1 MSIPLE
7 RKEASLGSDPLLLAA
22 FNATA
27 DAFVVVDSRQ
37 RVQHIN
43 TAACALLGVAAGEA
57 VGRWWH
63 EVVDFVAGGPS
74 PGAAGVGCAG
84 RAMEADH
91 ATVRVRDGGQR
102 VVAARIEAVASGA
115 ADGLQGALITLRA
128 HDPVAAL
135 KNALD
140 GAEQRLRIAL
150 AGGQVGLW
158 EWQVDSDVLRESGHW
173 VGRTAHTAAAAVGS
187 GQLLLD
193 NTHPDDLERVRQA
206 LIAHLRGETEHY
218 EVEQRVRL
226 LEGGYVRFLV
236 RGQFSDRGSDGRAR
250 YLMGTYTDITAL
262 REQEQLLRFA
272 LESSQQGIWEWNIAA
287 NRIVEHRFWRPQRDR
302 YAINSPLD
310 GAALMKYAHV
320 DDVPQVHEQVLQHLR
335 GRTDAIEV
343 ELRVRRSDGSY
354 GYFLVRGRA
363 PERDQHGRCE
373 RIIGTYTEIT
383 NIKANERV
391 LQIALENGRQGL
403 FDWEPDAD
411 RILFSRE
418 WYAMLGYPEGSITRH
433 SDNVQR
439 ILHADDRAL
448 GRAALVPMLKGEVD
462 DFQVEHRFR
471 HHDGHYLTILSR
483 GRVIERSS
491 DGRAKRVIGTHVDIT
506 TLKATE
512 ARLRDSRQLL
522 ETVLDAL
529 PLRVFWKDRDSRYLG
544 CNRRFAEDV
553 GVEPNT
559 AIVGK
564 LDTDLPWYQIA
575 PALRV
580 DDVSILEGA
589 RRRITVERQLTPAAG
604 EPIWVETHKV
614 PIQDSGGD
622 IIGVLGIYDDI
633 TRRRAHQ
640 QQLQVVA
647 NALTSGKQSRLLNA
661 VTRAAAELAG
671 ADYAF
676 VARINGD
683 GTATVS
689 AYYPNHDIFKGLT
702 YDLAGTPC
710 ETAIAEAGCFVGH
723 DVALRYPHDL
733 MLAERGIEA
742 YYGQPLATSDGEVIG
757 LFTMM
762 FIAPVID
769 RERVRPVIDIFAARA
784 VTELERERT
793 HAELRASEQRL
804 NAAMEGAHQGL
815 WEWDID
821 SDRLT
826 TFGSRYAGVDERG
839 APPVGTGV
847 TLVSRVHPDDQ
858 ARMRIALLDYLRG
871 ESPSYACEV
880 RLLGTDLN
888 YQWTLVRGR
897 ATSWDAPGRV
907 QRMLG
912 TFTDISALKDSQAA
926 LERSQKFLELIVDT
940 VPQAIFWQDRSFRY
954 LGCNRQ
960 FAELAG
966 VATPDELLGKTDKDL
981 WWAPQAAHFVE
992 QDQPLLDGVIETVA
1006 QETALVTPFGDTRW
1020 VDLIKVPIRDSAGTI
1035 IGVLGA
1041 IHDIS
1046 VRKRAEEHAQR
1057 LSLYDP
1063 LTNLPNRRYFGER
1076 LEAGLA
1082 TATRRGICGALL
1094 FIDMDQFKRINDT
1107 LGHSVGD
1114 ALLQAVANR
1123 LQNVTRQDDM
1133 VARLG
1138 GDEFVVLLPD
1148 LAADMEHA
1156 ARQAR
1161 LVADKIH
1168 ETLGQPYQFDH
1179 HQFHITPTIGITLF
1193 PEPGK
1198 GVEDVLKEA
1207 DTAMY
1212 SGKAAGRN
1220 VTRFFHPEMEQNAQE
1235 RLLLES
1241 DLRTAVRRSQLALV
1255 FQPQIDGNGR
1265 VSGAEVLLRWQH
1277 PTRGV
1282 ISPADFIPIAE
1293 ERGLII
1299 DIGRW
1304 VLEASFA
1311 TYRRWLDDGRADIG
1325 ELAINVSSRQ
1335 FRAETFLED
1344 VEQLLAA
1351 YRIPAQRI
1359 VFEITESTVIEDVDA
1374 TIAIMTRLRRLGVM
1388 FALDDFGVGYSSLSY
1403 LKRLPIDQ
1411 LKIDRSFI
1419 ADIGSDR
1426 NDEIIC
1432 QTIVAMGQHLGLQT
1446 VAEGVETAAQLE
1458 FLKGLRCNRYQGYLF
1473 LRPSSEREFLA
1484 YCAASSAGDAE
1495 ASAS

>member
-1 MSIPLE
+1 MATPFEYLPPV
-7 RKEASLGSDPLLLAA
+7 ASPHALLLAA

-27 DAFVVVDSRQ
+27 DAFVVVDSAQ
-37 RVQHIN
+37 RVQHLN
-43 TAACALLGVAAGEA
+43 RAACSLLGYSAEEA
-57 VGRWWH
+57 VGRPWYDIVQFL
-63 EVVDFVAGGPS
+63 EGGP
-74 PGAAGVGCAG
+74 PALEAGQDCAALS
-84 RAMEADH
+84 MEAER
-91 ATVRVRDGGQR
+91 ATVRGRDGLLKS
-102 VVAARIEAVASGA
+102 VAARIEAVAEGA
-115 ADGLQGALITLRA
+115 AGTAQGALITLRA
-128 HDPVAAL
+128 YDPVVAL
-135 KNALD
+135 KDALD

-158 EWQVDSDVLRESGHW
+158 EWQVDSDVLRESGYW
-173 VGRTAHTAAAAVGS
+173 VNRTVHTATPGEVTGRR
-187 GQLLLD
+187 LLEC
-193 NTHPDDLERVRQA
+193 THPDDVERIRQA
-206 LIAHLRGETEHY
+206 LIAHLRGETETY
-218 EVEQRVRL
+218 EVEHRVRL
-226 LEGGYVRFLV
+226 VDGGHVRFLV
-236 RGQFSDRGSDGRAR
+236 RGQFSDRGADGRAR
-250 YLMGTYTDITAL
+250 YLMGTYTDVTAL

-272 LESSQQGIWEWNIAA
+272 LESSQQGIWEWNIAD
-287 NRIVEHRFWRPQRDR
+287 NVIVEHRFWRPQRDR
-302 YAINSPLD
+302 YNINSPLT
-310 GAALMKYAHV
+310 GEQFLAFAHP
-320 DDVPQVHEQVLQHLR
+320 DDVPRVYEQLHLHLR
-335 GRTDAIEV
+335 GQCDAIEV
-343 ELRVRRSDGSY
+343 ELRLRRRDGAY
-354 GYFLVRGRA
+354 GYFLIRGRA
-363 PERDQHGRCE
+363 PERDQDGRCE
-373 RIIGTYTEIT
+373 RLLGTYTEIT
-383 NIKANERV
+383 ALKANERV
-391 LQIALENGRQGL
+391 LQIALENGHQGL
-403 FDWEPDAD
+403 FDWDPDAD
-411 RILFSRE
+411 HIEFSRE
-418 WYAMLGYPEGSITRH
+418 WYAMLGFPEGSINSH
-433 SDNVQR
+433 ADNVER
-439 ILHADDRAL
+439 ILHPDDRAA
-448 GRAALVPMLKGEVD
+448 GRAVLIPMLKGECD

-471 HHDGHYLTILSR
+471 HRDGHYLHVLSR
-483 GRVIERSS
+483 GRVIERNS
-491 DGRAKRVIGTHVDIT
+491 DGRAKRVIGTHVDVT
-506 TLKATE
+506 ALKLTE
-512 ARLRDSRQLL
+512 ARLRESRQLL

-529 PLRVFWKDRDSRYLG
+529 PLRVFWKDKESRYLG

-553 GVEPNT
+553 GLEPNT

-564 LDTDLPWYQIA
+564 LDTQLPWRETA
-575 PALRV
+575 PQLRE
-580 DDVSILEGA
+580 DDQRILQGSE
-589 RRRITVERQLTPAAG
+589 RRITIERRLTPASG
-604 EPIWVETHKV
+604 EQIWVETHKV
-614 PIQDSGGD
+614 PIHDSTGA

-633 TRRRAHQ
+633 TLRRARQ

-647 NALTSGKQSRLLNA
+647 NALTSGRQSRLLNA
-661 VTRAAAELAG
+661 VARAAAELAG

-689 AYYPNHDIFKGLT
+689 AYYPNQDTFKGLT
-702 YDLAGTPC
+702 YALEGTPC
-710 ETAIAEAGCFVGH
+710 ETAMANSGCFVGH
-723 DVALRYPHDL
+723 GVAQRYPRDQ
-733 MLAERGIEA
+733 MLEERGIEA

-762 FIAPVID
+762 FTSPVTD

-784 VTELERERT
+784 VTELERERN
-793 HAELRASEQRL
+793 HGELRASEQRL

-815 WEWDID
+815 WEWELD
-821 SDRLT
+821 SDTLT
-826 TFGSRYAGVDERG
+826 TFGSRYAGVDVRG
-839 APPVGTGV
+839 AAPVGTGT

-858 ARMRIALLDYLRG
+858 APMRAALRDYLRG
-871 ESPSYACEV
+871 ESPHYACEV
-880 RLLGTDLN
+880 RLLGTDLIH
-888 YQWTLVRGR
+888 QWTLVRGR
-897 ATSWDAPGRV
+897 ATEWDGDGRV

-926 LERSQKFLELIVDT
+926 LERSQKFLELIIDT

-966 VATPDELLGKTDKDL
+966 VADPDELLGKTDNDL
-981 WWAPQAAHFVE
+981 WWAPQAAQFIDE
-992 QDQPLLDGVIETVA
+992 DQPLLDGEVELVA
-1006 QETALVTPFGDTRW
+1006 HEAELMTPYGEPRW
-1020 VDLIKVPIRDSAGTI
+1020 VDLIKVPIRDGAGTI

-1063 LTNLPNRRYFGER
+1063 LTNLPNRRYFAER
-1076 LEAGLA
+1076 LDASLA
-1082 TATRRGICGALL
+1082 AAARRGSCGALL

-1138 GDEFVVLLPD
+1138 GDEFVVLLPE
-1148 LAADMEHA
+1148 LAQDMEHA

-1168 ETLGQPYQFDH
+1168 ESLGQPFQFDH
-1179 HQFHITPTIGITLF
+1179 HQFHVTPTIGITLF
-1193 PEPGK
+1193 PEAGK

-1220 VTRFFHPEMEQNAQE
+1220 VTRFFQPEMEQNAQE

-1241 DLRTAVRRSQLALV
+1241 DLRNAIKRGQLAIV
-1255 FQPQIDGNGR
+1255 FQPQIDGAGR
-1265 VSGAEVLLRWQH
+1265 VSGAEVLLRWHH
-1277 PTRGV
+1277 PSRGLV
-1282 ISPADFIPIAE
+1282 SPADFIPIAE

-1311 TYRRWLDDGRADIG
+1311 TYRRWLDEGRIEVG

-1335 FRAETFLED
+1335 FRSDTFLED
-1344 VEQLLAA
+1344 VEKLLAA
-1351 YRIPAQRI
+1351 YRIPPQRI
-1359 VFEITESTVIEDVDA
+1359 VFEITESTVIEDVNA
-1374 TIAIMTRLRRLGVM
+1374 TIAIMERLRRLGVL

-1432 QTIVAMGQHLGLQT
+1432 QTIVAMGQHLGLAT
-1446 VAEGVETAAQLE
+1446 VAEGVETAAQLA
-1458 FLKGLRCNRYQGYLF
+1458 FLQGLRCNRYQGYLF
-1473 LRPSSEREFLA
+1473 LRPSTEADFLR
-1484 YCAASSAGDAE
+1484 YCAESLAAGEASSA
-1495 ASAS
+1495 S

>member
-1 MSIPLE
+1 MATSFE
-7 RKEASLGSDPLLLAA
+7 RKLPLTSPHPLLLAA
-22 FNATA
+22 FNATT
-27 DAFVVVDSRQ
+27 DAFVVVDSAQ

-43 TAACALLGVAAGEA
+43 LAASTLLGYSAEEA
-57 VGRWWH
+57 VGLPWH
-63 EVVDFVAGGPS
+63 AVVQFVEGGPATL
-74 PGAAGVGCAG
+74 GLDADCAAL
-84 RAMEADH
+84 AMAADH
-91 ATVRVRDGGQR
+91 ATVRNRDGTLK
-102 VVAARIEAVASGA
+102 VVAARIEAVAEGPLGA
-115 ADGLQGALITLRA
+115 AQGALITLRA
-128 HDPVAAL
+128 YDPVVAL

-140 GAEQRLRIAL
+140 DAEHRLRIAL

-158 EWQVDSDVLRESGHW
+158 EWQAERNILRESGYW
-173 VGRTAHTAAAAVGS
+173 VGRTVHTATVREVS
-187 GQLLLD
+187 GQDMLD
-193 NTHPDDLERVRQA
+193 NTHPDDVERVNQA
-206 LIAHLRGETEHY
+206 LVAHLRGETEHY

-226 LEGGYVRFLV
+226 VEGGYVRFLV
-236 RGQFSDRGSDGRAR
+236 RGQFSERDIDGRAR
-250 YLMGTYTDITAL
+250 YLIGTYTDITAL

-272 LESSQQGIWEWNIAA
+272 LESSQQGIWEWHIAS
-287 NRIVEHRFWRPQRDR
+287 NTIIEHRFWRPQRDR
-302 YAINSPLD
+302 YDISTPIDGQALLSLAHPDD
-310 GAALMKYAHV
+310 GAHIYQQL
-320 DDVPQVHEQVLQHLR
+320 LLHLR
-335 GRTDAIEV
+335 GKTDAIEV
-343 ELRVRRSDGSY
+343 ELRLRRRDGAY
-354 GYFLVRGRA
+354 GYFLIRGRA
-363 PERDQHGRCE
+363 PERDQDGRCE
-373 RIIGTYTEIT
+373 RMIGTYTEIT
-383 NIKANERV
+383 ALKANERV

-403 FDWEPDAD
+403 FDWDPDAD
-411 RILFSRE
+411 RIEFSRE
-418 WYAMLGYPEGSITRH
+418 WYAMLGYPEGSISSH

-439 ILHADDRAL
+439 ILHPHDRAS
-448 GRAALVPMLKGEVD
+448 GRTALIPMLKGARD

-471 HHDGHYLTILSR
+471 HRDGHYLNVLSR
-483 GRVIERSS
+483 GRVIERNS
-491 DGRAKRVIGTHVDIT
+491 DGRAKRVIGTHVDVT
-506 TLKATE
+506 ALKHTE
-512 ARLRDSRQLL
+512 ARLLESRQLL

-529 PLRVFWKDRDSRYLG
+529 PLRVFWKDNDSRYLG
-544 CNRRFAEDV
+544 CNRRFAEDI
-553 GVEPNT
+553 GVQPNT

-564 LDTDLPWYQIA
+564 LDSELPWREAATQ
-575 PALRV
+575 LR
-580 DDVSILEGA
+580 DDDRRILTGA
-589 RRRITVERQLTPAAG
+589 EPRITVERHLTPASG
-604 EPIWVETHKV
+604 DPIWVETHKV
-614 PIQDSGGD
+614 PIHGGD
-622 IIGVLGIYDDI
+622 GGIIGVLGIYDDI
-633 TRRRAHQ
+633 TLRRARE

-683 GTATVS
+683 STATVS
-689 AYYPNHDIFKGLT
+689 AYFPNHDTFKGLT
-702 YDLAGTPC
+702 YALAGTPC
-710 ETAIAEAGCFVGH
+710 ETAIANAGCFVGH
-723 DVALRYPHDL
+723 GVAQRYPQDL
-733 MLAERGIEA
+733 MLKEYGIEA
-742 YYGQPLATSDGEVIG
+742 YYGQPLATSDGEIIG
-757 LFTMM
+757 LFTLM
-762 FIAPVID
+762 FTSAVTD
-769 RERVRPVIDIFAARA
+769 RERVRPVIDIFSARA

-804 NAAMEGAHQGL
+804 NAAMEGGHQGL

-821 SDRLT
+821 TDTLT
-826 TFGSRYAGVDERG
+826 TFGSHYAGVDEDG
-839 APPVGTGV
+839 AAPVGTGT
-847 TLVSRVHPDDQ
+847 TLMSRVHPDDQ
-858 ARMRIALLDYLRG
+858 TPMRGALRAYLRG
-871 ESPSYACEV
+871 ESPHHACEV
-880 RLLGTDLN
+880 RLLGTDLI

-897 ATSWDAPGRV
+897 ATAWDGYGRV

-926 LERSQKFLELIVDT
+926 LERSQKFLELIIDT

-966 VATPDELLGKTDKDL
+966 VADPDELLGKTDKDL
-981 WWAPQAAHFVE
+981 WWAAQAALFIDE
-992 QDQPLLDGVIETVA
+992 DQPLLDGEVDHVAHET
-1006 QETALVTPFGDTRW
+1006 ELVTPFGDLRW
-1020 VDLIKVPIRDSAGTI
+1020 VDMIKVPIRDGAGTI

-1063 LTNLPNRRYFGER
+1063 LTNLPNRRYFTER
-1076 LEAGLA
+1076 LEASLA
-1082 TATRRGICGALL
+1082 AAVRRGSCGALL

-1107 LGHSVGD
+1107 LGHSIGD

-1138 GDEFVVLLPD
+1138 GDEFVVLLPE
-1148 LAADMEHA
+1148 LAQDMEHA

-1168 ETLGQPYQFDH
+1168 ESLGQPFQFDH
-1179 HQFHITPTIGITLF
+1179 HQFHVTPTIGITLF
-1193 PEPGK
+1193 PDAGK

-1220 VTRFFHPEMEQNAQE
+1220 VTRFFQPEMEQNAQE
-1235 RLLLES
+1235 RLLLEN
-1241 DLRTAVRRSQLALV
+1241 DLRSAIKRAQLAIV
-1255 FQPQIDGNGR
+1255 FQPQIDGAGR
-1265 VSGAEVLLRWQH
+1265 VSGAEVLLRWHH
-1277 PTRGV
+1277 PTRGL
-1282 ISPADFIPIAE
+1282 ISPAEFIPIAE

-1311 TYRRWLDDGRADIG
+1311 TYRRWLDEGLLDIG

-1335 FRAETFLED
+1335 FRSDTFLED
-1344 VEQLLAA
+1344 VERLLAA
-1351 YRIPAQRI
+1351 YRIPPQRI
-1359 VFEITESTVIEDVDA
+1359 VFEITESTVIEDVNA
-1374 TIAIMTRLRRLGVM
+1374 TTAIMDRLRRLGVL

-1473 LRPSSEREFLA
+1473 LRPSCEEDFLR
-1484 YCAASSAGDAE
+1484 YCAASVVAGGA

>member
-1 MSIPLE
+1 MSAPLE
-7 RKEASLGSDPLLLAA
+7 RQLPQAAPDPLLLAA

-27 DAFVVVDSRQ
+27 DAFVVMDNGQ
-37 RVQHIN
+37 CVQHIN
-43 TAACALLGVAAGEA
+43 LAATTLLGFSVVEA
-57 VGRWWH
+57 VGRPWR
-63 EVVDFVAGGPS
+63 EIVQFVAGGPADD
-74 PGAAGVGCAG
+74 GAGCTAL
-84 RAMEADH
+84 AMEADH
-91 ATVRVRDGGQR
+91 ATLRVRDGSIR
-102 VVAARIEAVASGA
+102 AVAARIEAVAGA
-115 ADGLQGALITLRA
+115 ASGTAQGALITLRA
-128 HDPVAAL
+128 YDPVVAL
-135 KNALD
+135 KSALD

-150 AGGQVGLW
+150 DGGQVGLW
-158 EWQVDSDVLRESGHW
+158 EWQADSNTLRESGYW
-173 VGRTAHTAAAAVGS
+173 VGRTVHTAISSEVS
-187 GQLLLD
+187 GEQLLAH
-193 NTHPDDLERVRQA
+193 THPDDVEGINQA

-226 LEGGYVRFLV
+226 VAGGYVRFLV
-236 RGQFSDRGSDGRAR
+236 RGQFAERDSDGRAR

-262 REQEQLLRFA
+262 
-272 LESSQQGIWEWNIAA
+272 
-287 NRIVEHRFWRPQRDR
+287 
-302 YAINSPLD
+302 
-310 GAALMKYAHV
+310 
-320 DDVPQVHEQVLQHLR
+320 
-335 GRTDAIEV
+335 
-343 ELRVRRSDGSY
+343 
-354 GYFLVRGRA
+354 
-363 PERDQHGRCE
+363 
-373 RIIGTYTEIT
+373 
-383 NIKANERV
+383 KANER
-391 LQIALENGRQGL
+391 LLHIALENGRQGL
-403 FDWEPDAD
+403 FDWDPHAD
-411 RILFSRE
+411 RIEFSRE
-418 WYAMLGYPEGSITRH
+418 WYAMLGYPEGSITSH
-433 SDNVQR
+433 TDNVQR
-439 ILHADDRAL
+439 ILHGDDRAR
-448 GRAALVPMLKGEVD
+448 GRAALIPMLKGECD

-471 HHDGHYLTILSR
+471 HHDGHYLNILSR
-483 GRVIERSS
+483 GRVIERNNE
-491 DGRAKRVIGTHVDIT
+491 GRTKRVIGTHVDVT
-506 TLKATE
+506 ALKHTE
-512 ARLRDSRQLL
+512 ARLLESRQLL

-529 PLRVFWKDRDSRYLG
+529 PLRVFWKDNDSRYLG

-553 GVEPNT
+553 GIGLNT

-564 LDTDLPWYQIA
+564 LDVELPWHESAAQ
-575 PALRV
+575 LRE
-580 DDVSILEGA
+580 DDRRILDGSE
-589 RRRITVERQLTPAAG
+589 RRITVERRVSPASG
-604 EPIWVETHKV
+604 DPIWVETHKV
-614 PIQDSGGD
+614 PIHDSAGA
-622 IIGVLGIYDDI
+622 IIGILGIYDDI
-633 TRRRAHQ
+633 TLRRARE

-647 NALTSGKQSRLLNA
+647 DALTSGKQSRLLNA

-676 VARINGD
+676 IARINGD

-689 AYYPNHDIFKGLT
+689 ADYPHHDSFKGMT
-702 YDLAGTPC
+702 YALAGTPC
-710 ETAIAEAGCFVGH
+710 ATTIANAGYFVSRG
-723 DVALRYPHDL
+723 VAARYPLDL
-733 MLAERGIEA
+733 MLEERSIEA
-742 YYGQPLATSDGEVIG
+742 YYGQPLATSEGEIIG
-757 LFTMM
+757 LFIMM
-762 FIAPVID
+762 FTSAVTD
-769 RERVRPVIDIFAARA
+769 RERVRPVVDIFAARA
-784 VTELERERT
+784 VSELERERT
-793 HAELRASEQRL
+793 HADLRVSEQRL

-821 SDRLT
+821 SDALT

-839 APPVGTGV
+839 AAPVGSGS
-847 TLVSRVHPDDQ
+847 TLLSRVHPDDQ
-858 ARMRIALLDYLRG
+858 SQMRGALRDYLRG
-871 ESPSYACEV
+871 EAPHYACEV
-880 RLLGTDLN
+880 RLLGPDVA

-897 ATSWDAPGRV
+897 ATRWDDQGRV
-907 QRMLG
+907 LRMLG

-926 LERSQKFLELIVDT
+926 LERSQKFLELIIDT

-966 VATPDELLGKTDKDL
+966 VVHPDELLGKTDKDL
-981 WWAPQAAHFVE
+981 WWAPQSARFMD
-992 QDQPLLDGVIETVA
+992 QDQPLIEGKVEAVA
-1006 QETALVTPFGDTRW
+1006 HETELITPFGEARW
-1020 VDLIKVPIRDSAGTI
+1020 VDLIKVPIRDGAGTI

-1063 LTNLPNRRYFGER
+1063 LTNLPNRRYFAER
-1076 LEAGLA
+1076 LEASLA
-1082 TATRRGICGALL
+1082 SAVRRGSCGALL

-1138 GDEFVVLLPD
+1138 GDEFVVLLPE
-1148 LAADMEHA
+1148 LATDMEHA

-1168 ETLGQPYQFDH
+1168 ESLGQPFQFDH
-1179 HQFHITPTIGITLF
+1179 HQFHVTPTIGITLF
-1193 PEPGK
+1193 PDAGK

-1220 VTRFFHPEMEQNAQE
+1220 VTRFFQPEMEQNAQE

-1241 DLRTAVRRSQLALV
+1241 DLRSAIKRAQLTLA
-1255 FQPQIDGNGR
+1255 FQPQIDGAGR

-1277 PTRGV
+1277 PSRGV

-1311 TYRRWLDDGRADIG
+1311 TYRRWLDDAQIDIG

-1335 FRAETFLED
+1335 FRSDTFLED
-1344 VEQLLAA
+1344 VERLLAA
-1351 YRIPAQRI
+1351 YRIPPQRI
-1359 VFEITESTVIEDVDA
+1359 VFEITESTVIEDVNA
-1374 TIAIMTRLRRLGVM
+1374 TIAIMDRLRRLGVL

-1432 QTIVAMGQHLGLQT
+1432 QTIVAMGQNLGLQT
-1446 VAEGVETAAQLE
+1446 VAEGVETAAQLA
-1458 FLKGLRCNRYQGYLF
+1458 FLQGLRCNRYQGYLF
-1473 LRPSSEREFLA
+1473 LRPSSEADFLR
-1484 YCAASSAGDAE
+1484 YCAQSAASS
-1495 ASAS
+1495 